1 MARYHYAFY
10 WTYGVGKNGMT
21 GHGRGISWCLIR
33 GLSVTLGLPTTFLM
47 ATGIVRPS
55 RQKRRV
61 ISWRTRLS
69 VATTI
74 WPSGT
79 TVVGRLLN
87 GMLRLSNWSGHG
99 GVLTCRITRPRIT
112 RIDCRDRPL
121 GTRLHGAS
129 PSLNNSFRGMAWEPC
144 PAVLR
149 KSSCLAIS
157 SLRRCA
163 GKLTRN

>member
-10 WTYGVGKNGMT
+10 WTYGVGKKWDD

-129 PSLNNSFRGMAWEPC
+129 PSLNQSFRGMAWEPC
-144 PAVLR
+144 PHCFKGANNDYR
-149 KSSCLAIS
+149 
-157 SLRRCA
+157 
-163 GKLTRN
+163 